1 MRLLSF
7 FKPYR
12 VKYLIY
18 ILGLLLIQGCA
29 NIVPPEGGKKDVIP
43 PELLSITPVDS
54 SLNINITKIE
64 LRFDKYMEV
73 QELEKNLQISP
84 FLNISPTVISYGKRV
99 EIKIADSLRP
109 NTTYRLSLGNALVDN
124 REANPYK
131 NFVYI
136 FSTGAY
142 FDSLQLKGRV
152 YDAATGATDTSSVLM
167 LYPVEEGDSAILRKK
182 PLYAARVN
190 SSGDFSFQSLPAK
203 AFRIY
208 ALQDANNNYIYDM
221 GQEKVGFIGTTVV
234 PSMQPDSLVFPVFKE
249 WVDTTAFAD
258 KKDID
263 TAKANADLK
272 RKGSFA
278 NRGAVKM
285 PKTNIGYQVM
295 ADTGNTRLRTFE
307 LTRPLVIELY
317 KELSKLD
324 TGKVYLSYDNGGIE
338 VEAVQ
343 QLKVDNGDIKIYTQ
357 WQSDKLYTLRLVK
370 GWSKDTAGAELPPGK
385 YFFRTKQA
393 EDYGTIRIHVDKQ
406 YLGDSF
412 VLYVYKGADSIYQ
425 KPLKDSIV
433 TMTLLQPGEYGMRI
447 IRDANKNGKWDAG
460 ALFQKLQ
467 PEKVIPYSGT
477 IMLKPG
483 WESEIDFLPPA
494 PPKKAAAE
502 IPAAEPVHIH
512 EEGTDAKP
520 PEESKK

>member
-1 MRLLSF
+1 MHPLSF
-7 FKPYR
+7 IKQYQ
-12 VKYLIY
+12 VKYLVY
-18 ILGLLLIQGCA
+18 ILSLLLVQGCA
-29 NIVPPEGGKKDVIP
+29 NIVPPEGGKKDLTL
-43 PELLSITPVDS
+43 PELLSISPLDS
-54 SLNINITKIE
+54 SLNTRISKIE

-84 FLNISPTVISYGKRV
+84 FLNINPTVISYGKRV
-99 EIKIADSLRP
+99 EIKISDSLHP

-131 NFVYI
+131 NFVYV

-142 FDSLQLKGRV
+142 FDSLRLKGRV

-182 PLYAARVN
+182 PLYATRVS
-190 SSGDFSFQSLPAK
+190 SSGTFFFQSLPEK
-203 AFRIY
+203 TFNIY

-221 GQEKVGFIGTTVV
+221 GQEKVGFVGTAVV
-234 PSMQPDSLVFPVFKE
+234 PSMEPDTLVFPVFKE
-249 WVDTTAFAD
+249 WVDTTAFTD
-258 KKDID
+258 KKDVD

-278 NRGAVKM
+278 NRGSVKI

-307 LTRPLVIELY
+307 LTQPLVIELY

-343 QLKVDNGDIKIYTQ
+343 QLKVENGDIKIYTQ

-385 YFFRTKQA
+385 YFFRTKQV

-425 KPLKDSIV
+425 KPIIDSIV

-447 IRDANKNGKWDAG
+447 VRDANKNGKWDAG
-460 ALFQKLQ
+460 VLFKKLQ
-467 PEKVIPYSGT
+467 PEKVIPYTGSM
-477 IMLKPG
+477 ILKAG
-483 WESEIDFLPPA
+483 WESEIDFLPPV
-494 PPKKAAAE
+494 PPKKAAAAP
-502 IPAAEPVHIH
+502 PATEPGHTH
-512 EEGTDAKP
+512 EEG
-520 PEESKK
+520 EETAPAEEPKK